1 LKVAVSAAEPSLD
14 GAVDPRFGRCTYFV
28 IVDTE
33 TMQYEVVPNTSQSA
47 PHGAGIQSAQI
58 IASKGVKVVL
68 TGNVGPNA
76 YQSLSAAGIQIVTG
90 ATGTVR
96 KTITK
101 YKKGDLS
108 EASSPTARGNFGSSS
123 GSRIGRGRRW

>member
-1 LKVAVSAAEPSLD
+1 LKVAVSATEPILD
-14 GAVDPRFGRCTYFV
+14 AAVDPRFGRCAYFV

-33 TMQYEVVPNTSQSA
+33 TMQYEAIPNTSQSA

-58 IASKGVKVVL
+58 IANKGAKVVL

-76 YQSLSAAGIQIVTG
+76 YQSLTAAGIQIVTG

-96 KTITK
+96 ETIMR
-101 YKKGDLS
+101 YKKGDLK
-108 EASSPTARGNFGSSS
+108 ETSSPTVGGHFGA
-123 GSRIGRGRRW
+123 GGGRGMGRGGRW

>member
-1 LKVAVSAAEPSLD
+1 VTAAAGSLD
-14 GAVDPRFGRCTYFV
+14 AQVDSRFGRCPYFV
-28 IVDTE
+28 IVDSE
-33 TMQYEVVPNTSQSA
+33 TMQFEAVPNTSQSA

-58 IASKGVKVVL
+58 IADKGVKAVL

-96 KTITK
+96 KAITR
-101 YKKGDLS
+101 YKKGDLK
-108 EASSPTARGNFGSSS
+108 ETNSPTVIGHFGTGGGRG
-123 GSRIGRGRRW
+123 IGRGRR